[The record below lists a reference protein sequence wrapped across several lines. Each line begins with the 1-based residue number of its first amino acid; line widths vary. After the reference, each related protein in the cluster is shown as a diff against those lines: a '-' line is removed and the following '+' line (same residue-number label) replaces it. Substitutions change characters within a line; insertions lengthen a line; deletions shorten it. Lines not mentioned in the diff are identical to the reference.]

1 MQIADVEIAFVQ
13 CNADIDPHFESGANY
28 IKTVVQCSIKIG
40 LRLYKAI
47 VQCSVKIGGVFIK
60 LWWSAA

>member
-40 LRLYKAI
+40 ADH
-47 VQCSVKIGGVFIK
+47 IK
-60 LWWSAA
+60 LWCSAA